1 LKNDLV
7 ERIRLDL
14 IAGRLRSGEWLR
26 LNELEQ
32 RYGASRFEVRQAL
45 GVLSTLN
52 ALEHVENRGY
62 RVHVADPEKNAYHRE
77 VRLVL
82 ELSTAAR
89 VMATATP
96 ADTKHLRRLA
106 KQFEWSIEN
115 GTIGEVEM
123 ANHAFH
129 RAFFALCGN
138 PIMAD
143 TINNLR
149 ELIYP
154 FSRDPWATVA
164 DRRKSARD
172 HFDMVDALERK
183 DLEELRQLMRSHL
196 GRKEDDAVRTNRLL
210 ADLE

>member
-89 VMATATP
+89 VMAAATP
-96 ADTKHLRRLA
+96 ADIKQLRRLA
-106 KQFEWSIEN
+106 
-115 GTIGEVEM
+115 
-123 ANHAFH
+123 
-129 RAFFALCGN
+129 
-138 PIMAD
+138 
-143 TINNLR
+143 
-149 ELIYP
+149 
-154 FSRDPWATVA
+154 
-164 DRRKSARD
+164 
-172 HFDMVDALERK
+172 
-183 DLEELRQLMRSHL
+183 
-196 GRKEDDAVRTNRLL
+196 
-210 ADLE
+210 